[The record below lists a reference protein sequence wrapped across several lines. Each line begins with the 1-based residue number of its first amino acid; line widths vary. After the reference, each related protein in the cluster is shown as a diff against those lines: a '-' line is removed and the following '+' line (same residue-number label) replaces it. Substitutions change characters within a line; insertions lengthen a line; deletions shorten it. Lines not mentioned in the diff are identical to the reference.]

1 MLINP
6 KKAAAAVLSLLL
18 LLAAC
23 SPAKE
28 GSSSAPAET
37 SAPPSESLEYEGE
50 HDHTGIPGLDL
61 PESLPVGDYAF
72 EAYDSSEVQVTS
84 MIFTVN
90 GETVDAIVLTVPK
103 DTKNFV
109 ECFADGVVVRL
120 SRLEEGG
127 ETGYTPVAQGSLSG
141 DDQWS
146 EDDLPM
152 KAGDRYDLTF
162 GEPGLFCLEFTD
174 STGLTETYYF
184 LVSES

>member
-6 KKAAAAVLSLLL
+6 KKAAAAVLALLL

-90 GETVDAIVLTVPK
+90 GEMALWSGFPAWRKGAKPVIPLLPRGAFP
-103 DTKNFV
+103 
-109 ECFADGVVVRL
+109 
-120 SRLEEGG
+120 
-127 ETGYTPVAQGSLSG
+127 ETTSG
-141 DDQWS
+141 
-146 EDDLPM
+146 PRM
-152 KAGDRYDLTF
+152 I
-162 GEPGLFCLEFTD
+162 CL
-174 STGLTETYYF
+174 
-184 LVSES
+184 

>member
-6 KKAAAAVLSLLL
+6 KKAAAAVLALLL

-103 DTKNFV
+103 DTKT
-109 ECFADGVVVRL
+109 L
-120 SRLEEGG
+120 
-127 ETGYTPVAQGSLSG
+127 
-141 DDQWS
+141 
-146 EDDLPM
+146 
-152 KAGDRYDLTF
+152 
-162 GEPGLFCLEFTD
+162 
-174 STGLTETYYF
+174 
-184 LVSES
+184 